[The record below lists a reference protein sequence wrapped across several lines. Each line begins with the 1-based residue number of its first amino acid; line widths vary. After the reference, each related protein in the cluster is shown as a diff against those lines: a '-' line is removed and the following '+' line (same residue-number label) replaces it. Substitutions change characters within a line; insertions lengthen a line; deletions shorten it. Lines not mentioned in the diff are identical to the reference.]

1 MADASRHTPPPDW
14 RDAFAALPLES
25 PPASRWSALD
35 AALDAVRDETDGATA
50 PTARAAWP
58 RRAAWAAILATV
70 ALPTALWLQPDDVAP
85 SRTPF
90 ASVPASPAPAAPTPA
105 ASMHAPQTLPA
116 QTLATAA
123 APSALPT
130 GTAPAPVETRRAQ
143 KPAVRIAQ
151 QATAPVVPHPAPASQ
166 AKPWPRARIAAH
178 EDASLQ
184 AAFEPYY
191 AESARLERVIAST
204 RDPRVGSGP
213 AASLA
218 GALDAELATVD
229 ARLAQPGLDA
239 GQRLALWRE
248 RVEVLRASAEFE
260 SQLRLLAVEGDVL
273 DGALVRID

>member
-25 PPASRWSALD
+25 PPASRWSAID
-35 AALDAVRDETDGATA
+35 AALDRNDAPASPGRAT
-50 PTARAAWP
+50 WP
-58 RRAAWAAILATV
+58 RRVAWAAMLAAV
-70 ALPTALWLQPDDVAP
+70 VLPAALWLRPGDVAP

-90 ASVPASPAPAAPTPA
+90 ATAPASPASATP
-105 ASMHAPQTLPA
+105 
-116 QTLATAA
+116 TLATAPAPA
-123 APSALPT
+123 ASPSRV
-130 GTAPAPVETRRAQ
+130 APAPVMTSRAQ
-143 KPAVRIAQ
+143 APAVRIAQ
-151 QATAPVVPHPAPASQ
+151 QATASVTRHPASPPQ
-166 AKPWPRARIAAH
+166 AKPWPRARVATGH
-178 EDASLQ
+178 GDEASLQ

-218 GALDAELATVD
+218 GALDGELAAID
-229 ARLAQPGLDA
+229 ARLAQPDLDA

-248 RVEVLRASAEFE
+248 RVDVLRASAEFE

-273 DGALVRID
+273 DGALVRVD

>member
-14 RDAFAALPLES
+14 RDAFAALPLEA
-25 PPASRWSALD
+25 PPASRWPAID
-35 AALDAVRDETDGATA
+35 AALDGIDDA
-50 PTARAAWP
+50 PASTGRVAWP
-58 RRAAWAAILATV
+58 RRFAWAAVLATI
-70 ALPTALWLQPDDVAP
+70 ALPAALWLRQADVAP

-90 ASVPASPAPAAPTPA
+90 ATAPAAPAPAAPVVAATTTPSATSPAPPA
-105 ASMHAPQTLPA
+105 APTTADSTRAPAARIAHAP
-116 QTLATAA
+116 
-123 APSALPT
+123 
-130 GTAPAPVETRRAQ
+130 V
-143 KPAVRIAQ
+143 
-151 QATAPVVPHPAPASQ
+151 PVVRDAGTPPQ
-166 AKPWPRARIAAH
+166 AKPWPRARIATSH
-178 EDASLQ
+178 GEDASLQ

-191 AESARLERVIAST
+191 TEAARLERVIASA

-229 ARLAQPGLDA
+229 ARLAQADLAD

-248 RVEVLRASAEFE
+248 RVDVLRASAEFE